1 MARGLPD
8 PVFVR
13 EDQADPNHSVFIM
26 NRSGTDEP
34 DSSRKYGRLSRR
46 RHSRKDERKDQ
57 YLSLLDFSDNR
68 RSTNSEGYDPHRAA
82 LQKSHC
88 RLFFSVG
95 ATTVVRHRSN
105 VLKTPFGRFLSPWL

>member
-46 RHSRKDERKDQ
+46 RHSRKDERKDH
-57 YLSLLDFSDNR
+57 
-68 RSTNSEGYDPHRAA
+68 EGYDPHRAA

-88 RLFFSVG
+88 RLVFSVG

-105 VLKTPFGRFLSPWL
+105 VLKTSSIGRFSSPWL